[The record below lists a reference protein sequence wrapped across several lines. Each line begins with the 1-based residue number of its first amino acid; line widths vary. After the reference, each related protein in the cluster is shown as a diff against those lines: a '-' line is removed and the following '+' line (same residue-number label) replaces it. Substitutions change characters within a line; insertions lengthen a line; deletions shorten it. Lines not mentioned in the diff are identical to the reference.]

1 MDGAILLIEDVE
13 KGLGHIDRTLTRLIK
28 SGCLAGIAGVA
39 VGQFTRPQTHKRG
52 FVSER
57 MMIQ

>member
-1 MDGAILLIEDVE
+1 MLIEDVE